1 MPVTDPISDMFT
13 RIRNAARMQQPAVEM
28 PASKL
33 KVALAEL
40 LRNEGFI
47 SSFET
52 KALGAPEQKMR
63 IVLKYGS
70 KGEQVIQGLKRISK
84 PGLRVYRSAKKV
96 PRIYGGLGIAI
107 VSTSR
112 GLMTD
117 RQARKDK
124 MGGELIAQ
132 VW

>member
-1 MPVTDPISDMFT
+1 MPVTDPISDMFC
-13 RIRNAARMQQPAVEM
+13 RIRNAVRVQAPVVEM
-28 PASKL
+28 PASKQ

-52 KALGAPEQKMR
+52 KALGSPQQKMR
-63 IVLKYGS
+63 IVLKYGP
-70 KGEQVIQGLKRISK
+70 KGEKVIQGIKRISR
-84 PGLRVYRSAKKV
+84 PGLRIYRDAKKT
-96 PRIYGGLGIAI
+96 PRVYGGLGISI
-107 VSTSR
+107 ISTSR

-117 RQARKDK
+117 RQARKSNI
-124 MGGELIAQ
+124 GGEVVAQ

>member
-1 MPVTDPISDMFT
+1 MPVTDPIADMFT
-13 RIRNAARMQQPAVEM
+13 RIRNATRVQAPVVEM

-33 KVALAEL
+33 KVKLAEV

-52 KALGAPEQKMR
+52 KGLGTPEQKMR
-63 IVLKYGS
+63 IVLKYGP
-70 KGEQVIQGLKRISK
+70 KGEQIIQGLQRISR
-84 PGLRVYRSAKKV
+84 PGLRVYRPAKKV
-96 PRIYGGLGIAI
+96 PRVLGGLGIAI
-107 VSTSR
+107 VSTSQ

-117 RQARKDK
+117 RQARKSNL
-124 MGGELIAQ
+124 GGEVVAH